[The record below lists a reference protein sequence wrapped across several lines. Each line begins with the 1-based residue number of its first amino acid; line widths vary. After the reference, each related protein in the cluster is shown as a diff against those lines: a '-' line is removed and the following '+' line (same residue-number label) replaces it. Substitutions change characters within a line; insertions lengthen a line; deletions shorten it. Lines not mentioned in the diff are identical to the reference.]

1 MVGALVIDRYN
12 TIRDKYI
19 TLKDQ
24 LDTAKSNL
32 RKTAVNL
39 TMTKS
44 KRSEWLMAREF
55 FVQIA
60 QMTQADITDY
70 LQSTVSLAMDVIPSD
85 EPLKLIA
92 QFETR
97 RNQQELDLYV
107 QEGVQ
112 EPVPLDSKLDFVGNS
127 VEEQIAFASK
137 LCTWSIMNPRPAPF
151 QAHDEPFR
159 ALKDENIGNV
169 LKFVKELQEELG
181 LQMLILTH
189 RPDIAA
195 IGDKVFYLDKK
206 KGRTTIST
214 RSRGHADNKL
224 SGRSRLSSSD
234 GGRRRRRIVLA
245 MRKEEKAP
253 VQKKI
258 KIKLQ
263 REDNSV

>member
-1 MVGALVIDRYN
+1 MR
-12 TIRDKYI
+12 
-19 TLKDQ
+19 
-24 LDTAKSNL
+24 KSE
-32 RKTAVNL
+32 
-39 TMTKS
+39 
-44 KRSEWLMAREF
+44 RSEWIMAREF
-55 FVQIA
+55 FAHIA
-60 QMTQADITDY
+60 ELTQADITEF

-85 EPLKLIA
+85 DPLKLIA

-112 EPVPLDSKLDFVGNS
+112 EPVPLDSKLDLVGNS
-127 VEEQIAFASK
+127 VEEIISFASK

-195 IGDKVFYLDKK
+195 IGDRVFYLDKK
-206 KGRTTIST
+206 KGRTTVST
-214 RSRGHADNKL
+214 RSRGDDNDKIL
-224 SGRSRLSSSD
+224 GGGRLPSPD
-234 GGRRRRRIVLA
+234 GGRGGRRAVLGL
-245 MRKEEKAP
+245 RKKKKTAL
-253 VQKKI
+253 QKKI

-263 REDNSV
+263 GEDYSV

>member
-1 MVGALVIDRYN
+1 MIDRYN

-19 TLKDQ
+19 TTKDQ
-24 LDTAKSNL
+24 LDKAKSNL
-32 RKTAVNL
+32 RKTAVSL
-39 TMTKS
+39 TLRKS
-44 KRSEWLMAREF
+44 ERSEWLMAREF

-60 QMTQADITDY
+60 QMTQADITEF

-85 EPLKLIA
+85 DPLKLIA

-107 QEGVQ
+107 QEGEQ
-112 EPVPLDSKLDFVGNS
+112 EPVPLDSKLDLVGNS
-127 VEEQIAFASK
+127 VEEIISFASK
-137 LCTWSIMNPRPAPF
+137 LCTWSVMNPRPAPF

-189 RPDIAA
+189 RPDIAN
-195 IGDKVFYLDKK
+195 IGDRVFYLDKK

-214 RSRGHADNKL
+214 RSRDDNDKL
-224 SGRSRLSSSD
+224 SGGSRLPSPD
-234 GGRRRRRIVLA
+234 GGRGGRRALLGL
-245 MRKEEKAP
+245 RKKKKASL
-253 VQKKI
+253 QKKI
-258 KIKLQ
+258 KVKLQ
-263 REDNSV
+263 REDNSL